1 MKKFVAKIL
10 ILIIS
15 CSILIIFCNFLFQ
28 NNNGHYIYHM
38 MNEMYDCDT
47 NIDVIFLGS
56 SHVYRCYDPEI
67 ADDILGCK
75 TFNAGSSSQG
85 MNTSYYLLKEI
96 NKHHD
101 LKTVYLDTYC
111 GMANLSENDTQVYT
125 ISDYMHLD
133 TNKIALLY
141 SNGGLETVFDGL
153 ASFRRN
159 LGNSNIVKNLQSRS
173 LAVSDYSTVT
183 YDNEAYRGEG
193 FVYSFEVA
201 KAENETTYSKYAGKK
216 DFSADQPVS
225 DLYYKFLIK
234 IIEYCTDNNIELVLV
249 NQPMPKKTTDYIKD
263 YDNYVQYIKEIA
275 SQYNIEYWNFDLYK
289 YDMGLPMKYYKDG
302 GHLNGEGAEIYTS
315 FFCSFI
321 NDVKNGK
328 VTAKDQFREH
338 Y

>member
-1 MKKFVAKIL
+1 
-10 ILIIS
+10 
-15 CSILIIFCNFLFQ
+15 
-28 NNNGHYIYHM
+28 M

-183 YDNEAYRGEG
+183 YDNEEYRGEG

-289 YDMGLPMKYYKDG
+289 YDMGLPMKYYKDS
-302 GHLNGEGAEIYTS
+302 GHLNGEGAEVYTG

>member
-1 MKKFVAKIL
+1 
-10 ILIIS
+10 
-15 CSILIIFCNFLFQ
+15 
-28 NNNGHYIYHM
+28 M

-47 NIDVIFLGS
+47 NIDVVFLGS
-56 SHVYRCYDPEI
+56 SHVYRCYDPKI

-96 NKHHD
+96 NKYHE

-111 GMANLSENDTQVYT
+111 GMANLSENDASVYT
-125 ISDYMHLD
+125 ISDYMQLD
-133 TNKIALLY
+133 TNKVNLLY

-153 ASFRRN
+153 ATFRRN
-159 LGNSNIVKNLQSRS
+159 SVNLNIVKNLQSRN
-173 LAVSDYSTVT
+173 LAVNDYSTVT
-183 YDNEAYRGEG
+183 YDNEEYRGEG

-201 KAENETTYSKYAGKK
+201 DAENDATYSNYAGAK

-225 DLYYKFLIK
+225 NLYYKSLIN
-234 IIEYCTDNNIELVLV
+234 IIKYCADNNIELVLV
-249 NQPMPKKTTDYIKD
+249 NQPMPKRTTDYIKC
-263 YDNYVQYIKEIA
+263 YGNFVQYIKGIA
-275 SQYNIEYWNFDLYK
+275 TQYNIEYWNFDLYK

-302 GHLNGEGAEIYTS
+302 GHLNGEGAEIYTR

-328 VTAKDQFREH
+328 IVAEDQFREN